1 VPAVVTGGT
10 GFLGSH
16 LVRLL
21 QERGLAV
28 RVLLRPGTSDKAVP
42 AGIETRVGDI
52 RDVAALQEAFAG
64 ASTVFHLAG
73 LTAPYG
79 PRHRYLEV
87 NVDGTAAV
95 LDACLTT
102 GVDRL
107 VHVSSMVV
115 LGIECDRRG
124 LTEDAPYATEFVSAY
139 EESKVKAEQL
149 VRARVEATGLPAV
162 ILRPG
167 MGWGPRDRVMF
178 PALIRAMEFPFFFM
192 VGSGRNTLDLSYAGN
207 IAHAL
212 WLAATRAEAVGRIY
226 NVADGYGITC
236 RRYLTAIAT
245 AVGLPVPRWQLPRG
259 LVQFLMRVVLPPEP
273 EPKDVTRPSHGHL
286 LRMCAL
292 FRDSEPDTSRIRKEL
307 GYEPP
312 VDFAGG
318 VAETVA
324 WYRQA
329 FPAGQT
335 GPSGSVSGPSG

>member
-1 VPAVVTGGT
+1 MLAVVTGGT

-16 LVRLL
+16 LVRVLL
-21 QERGLAV
+21 QRGVGV
-28 RVLLRPGTSDKAVP
+28 RVLLRPGTPPAAVP
-42 AGIETRVGDI
+42 AGLETHVGDI
-52 RDVAALQEAFAG
+52 RDGTALVEAFAG

-79 PRHRYLEV
+79 PRHRYLEI

-95 LDACLTT
+95 LEACLAA
-102 GVDRL
+102 GVERL
-107 VHVSSMVV
+107 VYVSSMVV

-124 LTEDAPYATEFVSAY
+124 LTEDAPYATRFVSAY

-149 VRARVEATGLPAV
+149 VLERARAAGLPAV

-167 MGWGPRDRVMF
+167 MGWGPRDRVML
-178 PALIRAMEFPFFFM
+178 PALIRALESPFFFM
-192 VGSGRNTLDLSYAGN
+192 VGNGRNTLDLSYARN

-212 WLAATRAEAVGRIY
+212 WLAATRPEAAGRVY
-226 NVADGYGITC
+226 NVADGFSITC
-236 RRYLTAIAT
+236 REYLGALAKTL
-245 AVGLPVPRWQLPRG
+245 GLPVPRRRLPRG

-292 FRDSEPDTSRIRKEL
+292 FRDSEPDTSRIRKDL
-307 GYEPP
+307 GYAPP
-312 VDFAGG
+312 VDFATG
-318 VAETVA
+318 VRETVA

-329 FPAGQT
+329 FT
-335 GPSGSVSGPSG
+335 DKETR